1 MKVTVIM
8 PVYNAAAYIYEAIDS
23 ILKQS
28 FTDFELLIINDGS
41 TDASMQIVESFK
53 SPKIRVLHNLTNK
66 GLVFTRNRGIEEA
79 KGEYLAWLDAD
90 DYALPQRLETQV
102 NFMENHKNIA
112 LLGSYTDYMYAN
124 GEIFYTAMPKTNTEE
139 LPIWLLFQN
148 CFPQSSVMI
157 RKNALFYSN
166 KSTSSNSNLSQ
177 VSPINLR
184 YREEFPPAEDYDL
197 WVQLAYYQE
206 LANLPQTLVRH
217 RKHDENTSRKM
228 SVEQE
233 NNILKILN
241 YQLEN
246 LGILPNKEEL
256 KLHRQLSHYAFS
268 PNLLT
273 YQQIENWLT
282 KLKIANDK
290 TKKYLPKYFNQVI
303 AEIWQKTSSIHL
315 QFGGKAL
322 NIFLNCQISKEIN
335 FVMKLRLVISFLRN
349 SFIKR

>member
-8 PVYNAAAYIYEAIDS
+8 PVYNAAAYIYEAIES
-23 ILKQS
+23 ILQQS

-41 TDASMQIVESFK
+41 TDDSMQIVESFR

-90 DYALPQRLETQV
+90 DYALPQRLEIQV

-112 LLGSYTDYMYAN
+112 LLGSYTDYIYAN
-124 GEIFYTAMPKTNTEE
+124 GEVFYTAMPKTKTEE

-157 RKNALFYSN
+157 RKNALY
-166 KSTSSNSNLSQ
+166 LSEI
-177 VSPINLR
+177 SPINLR

-197 WVQLAYYQE
+197 WVQLAYYQQV
-206 LANLPQTLVRH
+206 ANLPKVLVRH

-233 NNILKILN
+233 NNILKILA

-246 LGILPNKEEL
+246 LGISPNSEEL

-273 YQQIENWLT
+273 YQKIANWLT
-282 KLKIANDK
+282 KLKTTNDK

-315 QFGGKAL
+315 PFGRKAL
-322 NIFLNCQISKEIN
+322 IIFLNCQISKEIN
-335 FVMKLRLVISFLRN
+335 FVMKLRLIISFLRN
-349 SFIKR
+349 SFIKK